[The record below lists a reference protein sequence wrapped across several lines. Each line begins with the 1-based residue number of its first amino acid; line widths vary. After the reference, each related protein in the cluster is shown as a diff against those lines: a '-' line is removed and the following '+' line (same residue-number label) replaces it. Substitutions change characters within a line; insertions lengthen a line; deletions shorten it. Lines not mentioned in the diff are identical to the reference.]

1 MTTYRALFSTA
12 GAAFACAATL
22 ASATP
27 ALGAGR
33 QTVRCVGA
41 ADFCTA
47 SVSLAG
53 GAAGKVVTVRLTG
66 TKLRLVRVT
75 ALNALA
81 ERPYAIDDASMRR
94 GGSQFR
100 FTLDAPKANPKGAR
114 LVLQFAAGRR
124 QQLPTGG
131 LLRSWRTQQAIFNV
145 GRGMKVTIQGG
156 GAGTSNCSRDE
167 TNETFTT
174 TGDGDRRTYGYYSVG
189 SGSCMYEM
197 SWSNF
202 VITVKDPSGAVVGSG
217 TMSYGQGTTFG
228 DYKPRCDDPWS
239 KGWKGRIGC
248 DLSDG
253 QITIDRIY

>member
-1 MTTYRALFSTA
+1 MTTYRSLFRAA
-12 GAAFACAATL
+12 GATMACAATL

-33 QTVRCVGA
+33 QTVRCVGRG
-41 ADFCTA
+41 DFCTA
-47 SVSLAG
+47 AVGIAG
-53 GAAGKVVTVRLTG
+53 GADRKVVTVRLTG
-66 TKLRLVRVT
+66 TKLRLVQVT
-75 ALNALA
+75 ALNALT
-81 ERPYAIDDASMRR
+81 ERPYAIDEAAMLR
-94 GGSQFR
+94 GGRQFR
-100 FTLDAPKANPKGAR
+100 FTLDAAKANPKGAR

-124 QQLPTGG
+124 PQLPTGG

-174 TGDGDRRTYGYYSVG
+174 TADGDRRTYGFYSVG

-217 TMSYGQGTTFG
+217 TMSYGQRSTFG
-228 DYKPRCDDPWS
+228 DYVPRCDDPWS
-239 KGWKGRIGC
+239 KGWKGNISC
-248 DLSDG
+248 DLSNG